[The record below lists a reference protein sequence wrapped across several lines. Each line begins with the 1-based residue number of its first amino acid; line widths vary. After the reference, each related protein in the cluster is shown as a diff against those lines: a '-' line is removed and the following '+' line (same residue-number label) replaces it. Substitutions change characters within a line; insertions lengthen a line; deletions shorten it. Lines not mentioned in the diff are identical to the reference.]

1 MGNKHD
7 FAKIRHD
14 NLERRDGPLLKFLPQ
29 FKDIIKNAKLS
40 SEQV

>member
-1 MGNKHD
+1 MGNKPD

-14 NLERRDGPLLKFLPQ
+14 NLERRDGQLLKFLPQ
-29 FKDIIKNAKLS
+29 FERIIKNANLS